1 MKKGDSTNA
10 SIDPVSR
17 LASTIAAPANG
28 ESRSARTGGVDL
40 MQGEGRLVRNE
51 NLARVAEITGPQG
64 MRNRRNSSAQAKPR
78 GHNQNLPGSRK
89 QGRLQVQGKGSNA
102 RYIYVTKGRQKESE
116 RVHRAN

>member
-1 MKKGDSTNA
+1 MKEGDSTNA
-10 SIDPVSR
+10 SVDPVRR

-28 ESRSARTGGVDL
+28 EARSAGTGGVDL

-102 RYIYVTKGRQKESE
+102 RYIYKVYTNNNNQE
-116 RVHRAN
+116 RE